1 MQTTFEILKPFLDQ
15 LNDIDANRSIEYLKR
30 VKTQAK
36 KEAWQIKEE
45 KHLERYLT
53 RIQITNNKR

>member
-15 LNDIDANRSIEYLKR
+15 LNEIDANRSIEYLKR

-36 KEAWQIKEE
+36 KEAWKIKEE